1 MDERELKLET
11 DKSRADVL
19 TESVKAL
26 LLVNGGGAVA
36 LLAFLQSI
44 WSNTALARVTL
55 GGIALMGAGLI
66 FALLVQPFRF
76 SHSKIVQRTG
86 DRKTVFW
93 FLYSACEYLS
103 VLAFVAALALLVCGG
118 LRVLAVQ

>member
-55 GGIALMGAGLI
+55 GGIALMGAGLV

-76 SHSKIVQRTG
+76 SQSKSVQRRG
-86 DRKTVFW
+86 DRKTVVG
-93 FLYSACEYLS
+93 FLY
-103 VLAFVAALALLVCGG
+103 LAWDC
-118 LRVLAVQ
+118 RD

>member
-1 MDERELKLET
+1 MDDRELKLET

-36 LLAFLQSI
+36 LLAFLQSV
-44 WSNTALARVTL
+44 WSNAALARVTFV
-55 GGIALMGAGLI
+55 GIAWMGAGLV

-76 SHSKIVQRTG
+76 SHSKLVQRTG
-86 DRKTVFW
+86 DRKTIFW
-93 FLYSACEYLS
+93 FLYSICEYSS
-103 VLAFVAALALLVCGG
+103 VLAFVVALGHLVCGG
-118 LRVLAVQ
+118 LSVLPPP